1 MSGYI
6 RINNIQDV
14 LIDTAIDSKNKLLIT
29 IGTGISRQK
38 LLGFIYG
45 NDTTTRSGK
54 EYKIPGRDIF
64 RQYIEDDENYTFVV
78 DTLRKS
84 LRYRFKRMNVK
95 EQLET
100 AGKEICADIERFVR
114 EDRLK
119 PENGPIYKKEKGNK
133 PVGINTGELIESLE
147 AVYVRES

>member
-1 MSGYI
+1 MSGYT
-6 RINNIQDV
+6 RINDV
-14 LIDTAIDSKNKLLIT
+14 SGLLIDTAIDSKNKLLIT

-38 LLGFIYG
+38 VIGFIYG
-45 NDTTTRSGK
+45 DNVTTRSGK

-64 RQYIEDDENYTFVV
+64 RQYLDYDENRSFIVN
-78 DTLRKS
+78 TLKRS
-84 LRYRFKRMNVK
+84 LRYRFNRMNVK

-100 AGKEICADIERFVR
+100 AGKEICEDIEQFVR
-114 EDRLK
+114 ENRVK

-147 AVYVRES
+147 AVYVRKS

>member
-1 MSGYI
+1 MPGYA
-6 RINNIQDV
+6 RINNVRDV

-29 IGTGISRQK
+29 IGTGVSRQK

-45 NDTTTRSGK
+45 SNAMTRSGK

-64 RQYIEDDENYTFVV
+64 RQYIENDDNYTFVV
-78 DTLRKS
+78 ETLRKS
-84 LRYRFKRMNVK
+84 LKYRFKRMNVK

-100 AGKEICADIERFVR
+100 AGKEICTDIERFVR

>member
-1 MSGYI
+1 MPGQA
-6 RINNIQDV
+6 RINNIRDV

-29 IGTGISRQK
+29 IGTGVSRQK
-38 LLGFIYG
+38 LFGFIYG
-45 NDTTTRSGK
+45 SNTTTMSGK

-64 RQYIEDDENYTFVV
+64 KQYIEDDDNYTFVV
-78 DTLRKS
+78 ETLRKS

>member
-6 RINNIQDV
+6 RINDIQCF

-29 IGTGISRQK
+29 IGNGISRQK
-38 LLGFIYG
+38 LIGFIFG
-45 NDTTTRSGK
+45 SNVIARSGK
-54 EYKIPGRDIF
+54 GYEIPGRNIF
-64 RQYIEDDENYTFVV
+64 LQYIKADENYAFVV
-78 DTLRKS
+78 NTLRKS
-84 LRYRFKRMNVK
+84 FRYRFRHMNVK

-119 PENGPIYKKEKGNK
+119 PENGPIYKREKDNK
-133 PVGINTGELIESLE
+133 PVGIYTGELIESLE

>member
-1 MSGYI
+1 MPGQA
-6 RINNIQDV
+6 RINNIRDV

-29 IGTGISRQK
+29 IGTGVSRQK
-38 LLGFIYG
+38 LFGFIYG
-45 NDTTTRSGK
+45 SNTATSSGK

-64 RQYIEDDENYTFVV
+64 KQYIEDDDNYTFVV
-78 DTLRKS
+78 ETLRKS

-100 AGKEICADIERFVR
+100 AGKEICTDIERFVR